1 MPNTSEKRSRSG
13 LCKRVIRRE
22 ATETEGLVYT
32 VKGQKFST
40 TINFT
45 HYIRGNYSQKNLLEL
60 KNNIEVYK
68 YHKIGYLRSTMVI
81 SFEKYSIL

>member
-1 MPNTSEKRSRSG
+1 MA
-13 LCKRVIRRE
+13 L
-22 ATETEGLVYT
+22 LVMNHT

-45 HYIRGNYSQKNLLEL
+45 HYILGNYSQKNLLEL